1 MFAAEG
7 GGGQRGGGAA
17 QGCGR
22 REIVRAETGCKSRER
37 RRRWRS
43 GLLLLLLLLSIGGL
57 VLLLLSQ
64 ASPELHTISAIQGFR
79 LGEPPSLQ
87 ITEKGMLG
95 HVRIEHLHGERIR
108 VRERVER
115 RRLARATESCKADAV
130 DAIVRVE

>member
-43 GLLLLLLLLSIGGL
+43 GLLLLLLLLLLSIGDL

-79 LGEPPSLQ
+79 LGEPPSL
-87 ITEKGMLG
+87 
-95 HVRIEHLHGERIR
+95 
-108 VRERVER
+108 
-115 RRLARATESCKADAV
+115 
-130 DAIVRVE
+130 